1 MSRAFKTL
9 LFVFAF
15 AATVT
20 AAPKPPLTFEISFPK
35 DMSAAPLDGHILLL
49 ISNDPKDEP
58 RFQIGGNV
66 DSQQMFGVDVDQ
78 WVPGSVARVDAK
90 TIGFPVRD
98 LSDIPA
104 GDYTVQAVLNIYETF
119 HLGNGKTVKLPPD
132 KGEGQH
138 WQTKPGNLM
147 SAPAK
152 IHLDPA
158 AGGVVKITLDKKIPP
173 IEQQEAAVDSTLDWY
188 KVTDVQ
194 HEDDNQWVKHVR
206 IQSPALTKFWGR
218 PTYIGAVILLPDGW
232 AEHSD
237 ARFPM
242 IVYQDHYHRHFNGGT
257 QFRSTPPNP
266 KLKDGDADQQKE
278 YAHQQSAY
286 KFFQDWT
293 SGRLPHVII
302 VQPQHPT
309 PYFDDSYAVNSA
321 NQGPYG
327 DAIQHE
333 LLPQIEKDFHAIP
346 DGWAH
351 ATYGGSTGGWEALA
365 TQVFYPDDYNG
376 AWVACPDVIDFRAYG
391 PANIYKDKNAFYL
404 HGEGLGTIDEPEE
417 RTTDGHVRSTMEMT
431 NRYEYVLGTHDRS
444 GEQWDIWEATFSPMG
459 DDGYP
464 KRIFDKLTGKID
476 PSVPEYW
483 KQNYDLSAIMKRD
496 WKTLGPKLAGKLH
509 FTVGD
514 MDTWYLNNAV
524 HLTQDWMDDPGTNP
538 PAAATFLYGPRE
550 PHCYTGEHVDREHF
564 RPSTYNQRILPAMVD
579 RMEKTAPAGADL
591 KSWKY

>member
-194 HEDDNQWVKHVR
+194 HDDDNQWVKHVR
-206 IQSPALTKFWGR
+206 IESPSLTKFWGR
-218 PTYIGAVILLPDGW
+218 PTYVGAVILLPDGW
-232 AEHSD
+232 AQHPDS
-237 ARFPM
+237 RYPM

-293 SGRLPHVII
+293 SDRLPHVII

-391 PANIYKDKNAFYL
+391 PANIYQDKNAFYL

-496 WKTLGPKLAGKLH
+496 WKTLAPNSPASC
-509 FTVGD
+509 TSPSA
-514 MDTWYLNNAV
+514 TWTLGIS
-524 HLTQDWMDDPGTNP
+524 TT
-538 PAAATFLYGPRE
+538 
-550 PHCYTGEHVDREHF
+550 
-564 RPSTYNQRILPAMVD
+564 PSTSRRSGWMIHPPILPPPLLSYTD
-579 RMEKTAPAGADL
+579 RASRTATPASTWTVNTSAHPPTT
-591 KSWKY
+591 SESCRPWSTAWKRPPQRART

>member
-1 MSRAFKTL
+1 MSRALKAL
-9 LFVFAF
+9 LFVTLVSTVI
-15 AATVT
+15 AANNKT
-20 AAPKPPLTFEISFPK
+20 PLTFEITFPK
-35 DMSAAPLDGHILLL
+35 EMSAAALDGHILLL
-49 ISNDPKDEP
+49 VSNDPKDEP

-78 WVPGSVARVDAK
+78 WTPGAVARVDAK
-90 TIGFPVRD
+90 TIGFPIRS
-98 LSDIPA
+98 LNELPA
-104 GDYTVQAVLNIYETF
+104 GEYTVQAVLNIYDTF
-119 HLGNGKTVKLPPD
+119 HLGDGKTVKLPPD

-147 SAPAK
+147 STPAK
-152 IHLDPA
+152 MHLDPA
-158 AGGVVKITLDKKIPP
+158 SGGIVKISLDKRIPA
-173 IEQQEAAVDSTLDWY
+173 IEQQQADIDSTLDWY
-188 KVTDVQ
+188 KVSDVQ
-194 HEDDNQWVKHVR
+194 RDDDNQWVKHVR
-206 IQSPALTKFWGR
+206 IESPSLTKFWGR
-218 PTYIGAVILLPDGW
+218 PTYIGAVVLLPDGW
-232 AEHSD
+232 AEHPD

-257 QFRSTPPNP
+257 QFRTTPPNP
-266 KLKDGDADQQKE
+266 KLKAGDADQQKE
-278 YAHQQSAY
+278 YAHQESAY

-293 SGRLPHVII
+293 SGRLPRVVI
-302 VQPQHPT
+302 VQPQHAT

-333 LLPQIEKDFHAIP
+333 LLPQIEKEYRAIP

-376 AWVACPDVIDFRAYG
+376 AWVACPDPIDFRAYG
-391 PANIYKDKNAFYL
+391 PVDIYKDKNAFYRP
-404 HGEGLGTIDEPEE
+404 GDGMGMIDMPEE
-417 RTTDGHVRSTMEMT
+417 RTTDGHIKSTMEMT

-464 KRIFDKLTGKID
+464 KRIFDKLTGRID
-476 PSVPEYW
+476 PSVLDYW

-524 HLTQDWMDDPGTNP
+524 HLTQDWMDDDATFP

-564 RPSTYNQRILPAMVD
+564 RPSTYNQRILPAMVE